1 MAFLTQRILQSLLK
15 SPAAVRR
22 AWLWDEPD
30 LVTLPALPGRAPSQM
45 PPVRIYLGTEPA
57 QYKAER
63 IFIWSIM
70 QVRDPSRVY
79 EIYLMKCLKG
89 FRSRFWLTGFTNYR
103 FAIPH
108 FAGATGRAIYN
119 DVDQIYL
126 KDPAELFDLPMADH
140 GYLSV
145 HAGDISVAL
154 LDCEKMARLWS
165 LEDARTRGKNELL
178 ARAANTPGLWGQLD
192 GGWNARDLEYQAGES
207 GVLHYTALHRQP
219 WHPFPAHFVYQKN
232 AYGYLWYDLEENANK
247 AAFRTFSID
256 GPSRGFSAMR
266 KRADGQKMDTQEA
279 GGPSPAKAVARY
291 GDLVRLLQGSN
302 AENLLHCRIKAFSG
316 SAALPVSDE
325 VRSIQRVDPLASEA
339 NAVFKGRF
347 DAVVCTDTLEFIPD
361 DDVPW
366 LLDQL
371 FRATDRLLY
380 CRVIET
386 RAASGDPALSRSQ
399 PWNRTIEWWHYQFQT
414 VARHHPKVRWQL
426 QLERSGSLPIKKAV
440 TLDGNESAQREL
452 KIWVI
457 NGRKLG
463 HSSQSTA
470 IAEILQWPYERKLVQ
485 QRFRRQI
492 PVLFHLGFGRIGPC
506 EPPWPDI
513 IIACGW
519 WPSHLARWI
528 KARNHGRTRLLL
540 AGRKSGGIKSCTDIV
555 VCCEHFHLPVHRRR
569 IETLL
574 PVHPLTDQR
583 MDEAR
588 QRGECLFGNAA
599 RPRVAMLVGGDSK
612 QHSFT
617 AGDAALMG
625 QKVLEQVRQL
635 GGSLFAVTARRTSP
649 AAAEALA
656 KVFSDK
662 AHLHVWSAEGK
673 DNPYLEY
680 LAAADIL
687 VVSGESESM
696 LTDAIATAKPVY
708 IYPLPQ
714 RPLEPMM
721 ALGQWLLKRTSQRP
735 KNRRGTERPQQGF
748 EYLCARLL
756 QLEWILP
763 PRDIEALHR
772 SLIESGY
779 AAPFGQRMQ
788 TKWDGPAYHQEE
800 LANRLRIM
808 LDQPTCEAERSV
820 ETVSQPRLRRVLD
833 EVS

>member
-1 MAFLTQRILQSLLK
+1 MAFLTQRILQSVLK
-15 SPAAVRR
+15 SPASVRR
-22 AWLWDEPD
+22 TWLWNEPD
-30 LVTLPALPGRAPSQM
+30 LVTLPVEAGLTPSEK
-45 PPVRIYLGTEPA
+45 PPVRIYLGTQPA

-63 IFIWSIM
+63 VFIWSIM

-79 EIYLMKCLKG
+79 EIYLMKCLGG

-108 FAGATGRAIYN
+108 FAGGTGRAIYN

-126 KDPAELFDLPMADH
+126 KDPAELFDLPMAEH

-165 LEDARTRGKNELL
+165 IEDARTRGKNELL
-178 ARAANTPGLWGQLD
+178 ARAANTAGLWGQLD
-192 GGWNARDLEYQAGES
+192 GGWNARDLEYRAGQS

-219 WHPFPAHFVYQKN
+219 WHPFPGHFVYQKN
-232 AYGYLWYDLEENANK
+232 AHGHLWYELEESANQ
-247 AAFRTFSID
+247 AGFRTFSMD
-256 GPSRGFSAMR
+256 HPSRGFRAMR
-266 KRADGQKMDTQEA
+266 EQPADRKAGA
-279 GGPSPAKAVARY
+279 GGGAGEKQTGDDGRY
-291 GDLVRLLQGSN
+291 GDLVRLLRESQ
-302 AENLLHCRIKAFSG
+302 AEKLLHCRVGAYSG
-316 SAALPVSDE
+316 NAALPVSDGI
-325 VRSIQRVDPLASEA
+325 RSIERADPLAD
-339 NAVFKGRF
+339 NAGAKLERGF

-366 LLDQL
+366 LLDRM
-371 FRATDRLLY
+371 FRSADRLLY
-380 CRVIET
+380 CRVIEG
-386 RAASGDPALSRSQ
+386 RPAGRSRRQVQ
-399 PWNRTIEWWHYQFQT
+399 PWNRTVEWWHYQFQM
-414 VARHHPKVRWQL
+414 VARHHPKVRWHLQL
-426 QLERSGSLPIKKAV
+426 QRHGYLSKRNAV

-463 HSSQSTA
+463 HSSQATA
-470 IAEILQWPYERKLVQ
+470 IAEILQWPYERKQVQ
-485 QRFRRQI
+485 QRFRRSLM
-492 PVLFHLGFGRIGPC
+492 VLFHLGMGRIGSC

-513 IIACGW
+513 VIACGW

-555 VCCEHFHLPVHRRR
+555 VCCEHFHLPVNRRR

-574 PVHPLTDQR
+574 PVHPLTHER
-583 MDEAR
+583 MDEAKL
-588 QRGECLFGNAA
+588 RGERLFGNAP

-612 QHSFT
+612 QHAFS
-617 AGDAALMG
+617 AEDAALMG
-625 QKVLEQVRQL
+625 QKVLEQVRAL
-635 GGSLFAVTARRTSP
+635 GGSLFAVTARRTS
-649 AAAEALA
+649 AAASAALA
-656 KVFSDK
+656 RVFGDE
-662 AHLHVWSAEGK
+662 AHLHVWSPGGK

-696 LTDAIATAKPVY
+696 LTDAVATAKPVY

-748 EYLCARLL
+748 EYFCARVL

-779 AAPFGQRMQ
+779 AAPFGQAMQ
-788 TKWDGPAYHQEE
+788 RQRHGPAYQQEDI
-800 LANRLRIM
+800 ANRLRAL
-808 LDQPTCEAERSV
+808 LDQPVNGNESSMVTDGRLAAAAEGSR
-820 ETVSQPRLRRVLD
+820 
-833 EVS
+833 